1 VSGTE
6 VAGDYPG
13 GSAVQPRQQSGAP
26 GGGRF
31 VPTTHKEPEVT
42 LARLSDEDY
51 NADGTFEYPPIPRSV
66 AQHVGFWNR
75 VKVPDAIMTR
85 VRVAYLADWAIWA
98 EKQLDAWAT
107 TDRQPV
113 GGEFRSRQ
121 KEVAAWTIRFDT
133 EADRLETVRPNTIS
147 PVLARP
153 LIRAAQMAKYAQWLE
168 TREEY
173 EQVMS
178 TEIDLGEDEPWT
190 VRRTLEVYHLDEVD
204 ELAFEDAGNF
214 TGLNAA
220 ITQTKLTELVD
231 LLRDQEPEED

>member
-1 VSGTE
+1 MSSAETTG
-6 VAGDYPG
+6 GYPG
-13 GSAVQPRQQSGAP
+13 GPIDQPRQQAGAP

-31 VPTTHKEPEVT
+31 IPTTHQEPDVT

-66 AQHVGFWNR
+66 TQHVAFWNR
-75 VKVPDAIMTR
+75 VKVPDTIMTR
-85 VRVAYLADWAIWA
+85 VRVAYNDAWAIWA
-98 EKQLDAWAT
+98 EKQLDAWAS
-107 TDRQPV
+107 TDRKPL

-121 KEVAAWTIRFDT
+121 KEVAAWTVRFDT

-190 VRRTLEVYHLDEVD
+190 VRRAIEVYHLDEVD
-204 ELAFEDAGNF
+204 EGAFEDAGNF

-220 ITQTKLTELVD
+220 ITQGKLTELVD
-231 LLRDQEPEED
+231 MLREQEED